1 MKTDKNPDLIEWE
14 KTPEEYTFKP
24 EIKEYKPELKESVP
38 DVFEQL
44 DIVCKWAEAVIN
56 NKRSSSP
63 APPESSPRKS
73 ALTREL
79 K

>member
-14 KTPEEYTFKP
+14 KTPEEYTFKL

-44 DIVCKWAEAVIN
+44 YLFCKWAEAVNN

-63 APPESSPRKS
+63 APPESSRRKS
-73 ALTREL
+73 ELTREL